1 MRVVVLGASG
11 FLGSAISRALARRP
25 IDLRLVARRAAPVPA
40 NPVARVEVR
49 ATNLTDPGA
58 LSSAVAGADVIVHL
72 VAHTDGGWR
81 VADGDTVAERI
92 NHGLV
97 EDLIA
102 SVQGR
107 PVVLFAGTDTQVG
120 LTEHVRIDGTEPDHP
135 RSAYCRQ
142 KLAAENALKQATAD
156 GVVRGISLR
165 LPTLYGHGPEST
177 AADRGVVALMV
188 RRAFAG
194 QELTMWHD
202 GSVRRDLVYIDDVVS
217 AFLAAIDH
225 PDQLDGRHWLV
236 GSGTGVPLGDVF
248 SLVARTVADH
258 TGRPPAPVVS
268 VPPPAHAEPTDLK
281 SVEIDS
287 SAFRSATGWR
297 PEVSLAVGV
306 ERTVAEIAKEILSAA
321 GARYQG

>member
-25 IDLRLVARRAAPVPA
+25 IDLRLVARRETPVPA
-40 NPVARVEVR
+40 DAVARVEVL
-49 ATNLTDPGA
+49 AANLTEPGVLA
-58 LSSAVAGADVIVHL
+58 SAVDGADVIVHL

-81 VADGDTVAERI
+81 VADGDTVAERV
-92 NHGLV
+92 NRGLV
-97 EDLIA
+97 EDLVGA
-102 SVQGR
+102 VRGR

-142 KLAAENALKQATAD
+142 KLAAENALKQATVD
-156 GVVRGISLR
+156 GVLRGISLR
-165 LPTLYGHGPEST
+165 LPTVYGHGPESS

-202 GSVRRDLVYIDDVVS
+202 GSVRRDLVHVDDVVD

-225 PDQLDGRHWLV
+225 PDQLAGRHWLV
-236 GSGTGVPLGDVF
+236 GSGAGVPLGDVF
-248 SLVARTVADH
+248 SLVARTVARH
-258 TGRPPAPVVS
+258 TGKPPVPVVS

-287 SAFRSATGWR
+287 SAFRSATGWC
-297 PEVSLAVGV
+297 PEISLVVGV
-306 ERTVAEIAKEILSAA
+306 ERTVFYSNEGCSKL
-321 GARYQG
+321 RV